1 MATRNTKSK
10 RRAADEETA
19 DPLGW
24 LALIVAAVLALVVA
38 IESTPSVRGMSVQP
52 VEAASD

>member
-1 MATRNTKSK
+1 MAMRNTKSK
-10 RRAADEETA
+10 RQAADEETA

-24 LALIVAAVLALVVA
+24 VALIVAAVLALVVA
-38 IESTPSVRGMSVQP
+38 IQSTPSVRGMSDQP